1 MQLKIM
7 IIYYNKR
14 VNITVD
20 KKCISML
27 LCRGGVKNE
36 EKNKS
41 VFDYFSLNNFYNYID
56 NYR

>member
-1 MQLKIM
+1 M